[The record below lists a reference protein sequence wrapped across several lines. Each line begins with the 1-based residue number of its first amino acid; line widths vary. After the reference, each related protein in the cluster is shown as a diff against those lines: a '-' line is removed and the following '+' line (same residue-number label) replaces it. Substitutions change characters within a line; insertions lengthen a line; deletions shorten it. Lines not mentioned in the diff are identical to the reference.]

1 MKNILELREQRDYYE
16 KELLQTYHHT
26 LITIRPNFPGI
37 EKRNEY
43 ANLVSEVLTSEISGK
58 LHIFKSLRSSTPEG
72 LIYQLIVEE
81 NGFLAKEICIN
92 VEEEHPLGRL
102 ADIDVRNKHTS
113 FSRDHFNL
121 GPRKCYLCEDDA
133 IVCVRSRKHGL
144 EDITSHFI
152 TVVKEYVDQENHK
165 S

>member
-72 LIYQLIVEE
+72 LIYHLIVEE
-81 NGFLAKEICIN
+81 NGLLAKEICIN

-102 ADIDVRNKHTS
+102 ADIDVRSKDIT
-113 FSRDHFNL
+113 FSRNNFSL
-121 GPRKCYLCEDDA
+121 GLRKCYLCEDDA
-133 IVCVRSRKHGL
+133 IVCVRSMKHSQ
-144 EDITSHFI
+144 EDIASHFI
-152 TVVKEYVDQENHK
+152 DVVKKYDDLEKRD
-165 S
+165 

>member
-1 MKNILELREQRDYYE
+1 MENILDLREQRDFYE

-26 LITIRPNFPGI
+26 LITIRPNFPGV

-43 ANLVSEVLTSEISGK
+43 SNLVTEVLTKEISGK

-72 LIYQLIVEE
+72 LIYHLIVEE
-81 NGFLAKEICIN
+81 NGILAKEICIN

-102 ADIDVRNKHTS
+102 ADIDVQNKTTS
-113 FSRDHFNL
+113 FSRNHFNL
-121 GPRKCYLCEDDA
+121 GLRKCYLCEDDA
-133 IVCVRSRKHGL
+133 IVCVRSRKHDL

-152 TVVKEYVDQENHK
+152 AVVKEYIDLEK
-165 S
+165 RD